1 MHMILKKII
10 ISVFAMCFLTGCLQN
25 TAFLGPAVTV
35 ASTGNVYQAGLSYG
49 SSQAIKKMTGK
60 TATENF
66 KSFLDS
72 NNTSVK
78 EEEIYDEF
86 FVLVND
92 IDIDID
98 KTDKENAND
107 FFEMVKMINYNSGIK
122 NLTNQ

>member
-1 MHMILKKII
+1 MSLKKII
-10 ISVFAMCFLTGCLQN
+10 ISAFAICFLTGCLQN

-60 TATENF
+60 TPAKNI

-78 EEEIYDEF
+78 EEEVYDKF
-86 FVLVND
+86 FVLVK
-92 IDIDID
+92 D
-98 KTDKENAND
+98 KIEKKSNILNLAN
-107 FFEMVKMINYNSGIK
+107 
-122 NLTNQ
+122 Q

>member
-1 MHMILKKII
+1 MILKKII

-60 TATENF
+60 TPTENV

-72 NNTSVK
+72 NNTTVK
-78 EEEIYDEF
+78 EEEEVHDEF
-86 FVLVND
+86 FVLVK
-92 IDIDID
+92 D
-98 KTDKENAND
+98 KIEKKSNILNLAN
-107 FFEMVKMINYNSGIK
+107 
-122 NLTNQ
+122 Q